1 MTAANRHHARV
12 AVATLLLLVASTLLA
27 RADGPAP
34 SLATRAAR
42 FPAVRT
48 ATADFTQE
56 REVSLVD
63 EVLRASGTIAL
74 AAPASFRLDIA
85 APEPMTLV
93 TAGTTTTV
101 IDAAGK
107 ATAIPA
113 EFAGLAAFAQT
124 LTDLLL
130 GNRAPGGFREEWRDP
145 NTVVLTPTSADTGP
159 FSEITLAFPP
169 NAPLPQTITL
179 RERAGDRTTIRLADP
194 ALNQPIDPA
203 RFQPPPSKG
212 NERTP

>member
-1 MTAANRHHARV
+1 MTIAARLRAVLCAATFALAVTTPSSGAETAA
-12 AVATLLLLVASTLLA
+12 S
-27 RADGPAP
+27 

-42 FPAVRT
+42 FPTVRA

-63 EVLRASGTIAL
+63 EVLRATGTIAL
-74 AAPASFRLDIA
+74 AAPASFRLDVT

-93 TAGTTTTV
+93 TAGATTTV

-113 EFAGLAAFAQT
+113 EFTGLAAFART

-130 GNRAPGGFREEWRDP
+130 GNRAPGGFREEWRDA
-145 NTVVLTPTSADTGP
+145 NTVVLTPTATDAGP
-159 FSEITLAFPP
+159 FSEITLAFPA
-169 NAPLPQTITL
+169 NAPLPETITL
-179 RERAGDRTTIRLADP
+179 RERAGDRTTIRLAEP
-194 ALNQPIDPA
+194 TLNPTLDPA
-203 RFQPPPSKG
+203 RFQPPAPRG
-212 NERTP
+212 NEKAP

>member
-1 MTAANRHHARV
+1 MTAPGHRRAGIAAAVLVLV
-12 AVATLLLLVASTLLA
+12 AVASTVPV
-27 RADGPAP
+27 RAESPAP

-48 ATADFTQE
+48 ATTAFEQE

-63 EVLRASGTIAL
+63 EVLRANGTIAL
-74 AAPASFRLDIA
+74 AAPASFRLDVA

-93 TAGTTTTV
+93 TAGATTTV

-113 EFAGLAAFAQT
+113 EFAGLAAFATT

-130 GNRAPGGFREEWRDP
+130 GNRAPGGFREAWRDP
-145 NTVVLTPTSADTGP
+145 NTVVLTPTSADAGP
-159 FSEITLAFPP
+159 FSEITLAFPAD
-169 NAPLPQTITL
+169 APLPATITL
-179 RERAGDRTTIRLADP
+179 RERGGDRTTIRLVSP
-194 ALNQPIDPA
+194 VVNPTLDPA
-203 RFQPPPSKG
+203 RFQPPAPKG
-212 NERTP
+212 N

>member
-1 MTAANRHHARV
+1 MTMPRHRRAALSA
-12 AVATLLLLVASTLLA
+12 AVLVFLGACLPLA
-27 RADGPAP
+27 AVRADSTPP
-34 SLATRAAR
+34 SLAARAAR

-48 ATADFTQE
+48 ATAAFTQE

-63 EVLRASGTIAL
+63 EVLRAQGTIAL

-93 TAGTTTTV
+93 TAGAATTV
-101 IDAAGK
+101 IDATGK

-113 EFAGLAAFAQT
+113 EFAGLAAFAKT

-130 GNRAPGGFREEWRDP
+130 GNRAPGGFREEWRNPD
-145 NTVVLTPTSADTGP
+145 TVVLTPTSGDAGP
-159 FSEITLAFPP
+159 FSEITLAFPA
-169 NAPLPQTITL
+169 NAPLPETITL

-194 ALNQPIDPA
+194 AINRPLDPA
-203 RFQPPPSKG
+203 RFQPPAPKG
-212 NERTP
+212 N